1 MDRKRDLDALIES
14 TMAFVKDVK
23 REPIPVCL
31 PLWQQSNE
39 HLQTHLNQRAFFWCE
54 HFDFSRRGFPLLRF
68 LRAEKRKRARQ
79 AVLMAGPRLFQ
90 ANPIPSDVRGNY
102 CSVRPAWK
110 R

>member
-68 LRAEKRKRARQ
+68 LRAEKSCAPRNEKGPAKRS
-79 AVLMAGPRLFQ
+79 LWP
-90 ANPIPSDVRGNY
+90 VRG
-102 CSVRPAWK
+102 CFRQILSLPTLEAIIVR
-110 R
+110 